1 MDTNNM
7 NDQGAGGGAGSAA
20 SSWNPGSGK
29 SSSITGSSVTYA
41 KGGVGLNHA
50 QWSQA
55 AANTG
60 NGGRGAFHQSQNT
73 GGSGIVVIR
82 YQL

>member
-1 MDTNNM
+1 M

-29 SSSITGSSVTYA
+29 ASSITGSSVTYA
-41 KGGVGLNHA
+41 KGGVGWNHA

>member
-1 MDTNNM
+1 M

-29 SSSITGSSVTYA
+29 ASSITGSSVTYA

-50 QWSQA
+50 QWAQA
-55 AANTG
+55 ANNTG
-60 NGGRGAFHQSQNT
+60 NGGRGAYHQSQNT